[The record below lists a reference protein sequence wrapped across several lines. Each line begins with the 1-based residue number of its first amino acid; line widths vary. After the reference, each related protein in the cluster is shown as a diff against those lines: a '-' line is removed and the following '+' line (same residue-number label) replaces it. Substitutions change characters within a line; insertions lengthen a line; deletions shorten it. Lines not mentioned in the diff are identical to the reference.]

1 MKCPEEAIIS
11 ALSRPFL
18 GALLNLLMR
27 ELILPLAHKQRGFDH
42 SSPNRE
48 AGVANA
54 TLASSLL
61 AVSK

>member
-1 MKCPEEAIIS
+1 MCKHLAC
-11 ALSRPFL
+11 R
-18 GALLNLLMR
+18 LNLLMR